1 MRQGAY
7 EQKDGDEFRSPCA
20 GARPQRKRII
30 EVVQNAC
37 QSTSCPVESGAC
49 CAVKSVFSL
58 NNSSCEMIPLSTS
71 QLSCTTVNT
80 TVAALFDVDNTLLPG
95 QASEVR
101 FFRFLWRRRLVGWR
115 ELQKSAGWLFR
126 QAPPFSLHPLREK
139 KLYLA
144 GKAVADIQSLAEEFC
159 RTEIVPYLSTQALS
173 RMDEH
178 RRAGHHLVLVTGS
191 LDFLMT
197 PLAALLEVSTL
208 VAARL
213 EQQQARFTGEVCAP
227 LPYGRGKRELIS
239 LWTEASRVDLAQS
252 YAYGDS
258 PGDVELLHMVGYPQ
272 VVNPIRG
279 MAAIARRNG
288 WPVAVWK

>member
-1 MRQGAY
+1 M
-7 EQKDGDEFRSPCA
+7 
-20 GARPQRKRII
+20 
-30 EVVQNAC
+30 
-37 QSTSCPVESGAC
+37 
-49 CAVKSVFSL
+49 L
-58 NNSSCEMIPLSTS
+58 PLSISQISGTS
-71 QLSCTTVNT
+71 RKTA
-80 TVAALFDVDNTLLPG
+80 VAALFDVDNTLFRG

-101 FFRFLWRRRLVGWR
+101 FFRFLWSRRLVGWR
-115 ELQKSAGWLFR
+115 ELRESAGWLIR
-126 QAPPFSLHPLREK
+126 HAPVLSLQPLRER

-144 GKAVADIQSLAEEFC
+144 GKVVADIESLAEEFC
-159 RTEIVPYLSTQALS
+159 RTEIVPLLSAQALS

-208 VAARL
+208 LAAKL
-213 EQQQARFTGEVCAP
+213 EHRKERFTGQVCVP
-227 LPYGRGKRELIS
+227 LPYGPGKRDVINR
-239 LWTEASRVDLAQS
+239 WTETSRIDLAQS

-258 PGDVELLHMVGYPQ
+258 PGDVELLRMVGYPQ
-272 VVNPIRG
+272 VINPIRG